1 MNRNYKIII
10 AHPAQQHSYRTAVA
24 LKKSGYLHKYI
35 TTVYNKNK
43 SLTSFV
49 TKFLKGDNYK
59 RATGRQ
65 ISDLDDNDI
74 LQFCELGSLFLLLLQ
89 RVDKKKIFYNKW
101 KEVVTN
107 SFNKKVV
114 KYAMKNNV
122 DAVILYDTWAYT
134 GLKLLKRKAP
144 EIIRIIDMSAPSFA
158 YMDKIFKEDLNKN
171 RKYETSLRQ
180 EIESQIYNEI
190 LQKSVEEIKLA
201 NYFLVASSFSAQSLI
216 HHNIPEKRIL
226 ITPYGIDS
234 SLYSRDGFKQNRRY
248 KDRKLNCIF
257 VGRVTQKKGA
267 FYLLKAMDRVNQN
280 DFSFKLV
287 GSYEKSNDYFED
299 YKDVCEFEGHVTK
312 DKMISLYNNADIM
325 IFPSLADGFG
335 LSVLEALSFGIPVIC
350 SENAGVSD
358 LIIDGYN
365 GFVIQAGNESEIYNK
380 LKWFSNNREELSKM
394 SENARKTALEYT
406 WEKYN
411 SKINTAIKHIRKCN
425 EWDC

>member
-1 MNRNYKIII
+1 MNGNYKIII

-24 LKKSGYLHKYI
+24 LKESGYLYKYV
-35 TTVYNKNK
+35 TTVYNKQR

-59 RATGRQ
+59 RASGRNC
-65 ISDLDDNDI
+65 SNLDDNDVI
-74 LQFCELGSLFLLLLQ
+74 QFCELGSLFLLFLQ
-89 RVDKKKIFYNKW
+89 RVDKKKILYNKW
-101 KEVVTN
+101 KDIITN

-114 KYAMKNNV
+114 KYALKNNV
-122 DAVILYDTWAYT
+122 DAVVLYDTWAYT
-134 GLKLLKRKAP
+134 GLKLLKNKAP

-158 YMDKIFKEDLNKN
+158 YMDKIFKEDLIKN
-171 RKYETSLRQ
+171 GRYDTSLKQ
-180 EIESQIYNEI
+180 EIDSPIYNET

-201 NYFLVASSFSAQSLI
+201 NYFFVASSFSAQSLI
-216 HHNIPEKRIL
+216 HHNVPEERIL

-234 SLYSRDGFKQNRRY
+234 SLYSRGEFKQNISY
-248 KDRKLNCIF
+248 KNRKLNCIF

-267 FYLLKAMDRVNQN
+267 FYLLKAIDRVRQ
-280 DFSFKLV
+280 DEFSFKFV
-287 GSYEKSNDYFED
+287 GTFEKSNNYFED
-299 YKDVCEFEGHVTK
+299 YKEVCEFEGHVTK

-358 LIIDGYN
+358 LIINGYN
-365 GFVIQAGNESEIYNK
+365 GFVIPAGNEIEIYNK
-380 LKWFSNNREELSKM
+380 LQWFSNNREQLVTMSK
-394 SENARKTALEYT
+394 NARKTALEYT

-411 SKINTAIKHIRKCN
+411 TEINTAIKHIRDCN